1 MDDSNILRFDCIDD
15 YNRWA
20 NVDTPNP
27 LVNTFYYPQGKPSRG
42 CKMYFTFYAV
52 YLKIGVTGDFYYG
65 NRKYEYEDGT
75 LLFNGPGQIVDNS
88 HRGPYYQNSGRALIF
103 HPDLIAGTPLASKMR
118 DFSFFSYDVS
128 EALRL
133 SDREREIVNQLMDN
147 ISEEV
152 NSPSP
157 HHSDLLIVENIDLLL
172 TYCLRFY
179 DRQFAT
185 RTVKSHSVL
194 AEFENII
201 NDYMASDKPQ
211 KNGFIN
217 VQYCADQLQLSAS
230 YLGDL
235 IKSQTGVSPLKHI
248 HLKVIELAKT
258 LLSDPIMTVNE
269 VAYKLGF
276 DYPQHFTRMF
286 KKYVGC
292 TPLEYQKRFR

>member
-1 MDDSNILRFDCIDD
+1 
-15 YNRWA
+15 
-20 NVDTPNP
+20 
-27 LVNTFYYPQGKPSRG
+27 
-42 CKMYFTFYAV
+42 
-52 YLKIGVTGDFYYG
+52 
-65 NRKYEYEDGT
+65 
-75 LLFNGPGQIVDNS
+75 
-88 HRGPYYQNSGRALIF
+88 
-103 HPDLIAGTPLASKMR
+103 
-118 DFSFFSYDVS
+118 
-128 EALRL
+128 
-133 SDREREIVNQLMDN
+133 
-147 ISEEV
+147 
-152 NSPSP
+152 
-157 HHSDLLIVENIDLLL
+157 
-172 TYCLRFY
+172 
-179 DRQFAT
+179 
-185 RTVKSHSVL
+185 
-194 AEFENII
+194 
-201 NDYMASDKPQ
+201 MASDKPQ